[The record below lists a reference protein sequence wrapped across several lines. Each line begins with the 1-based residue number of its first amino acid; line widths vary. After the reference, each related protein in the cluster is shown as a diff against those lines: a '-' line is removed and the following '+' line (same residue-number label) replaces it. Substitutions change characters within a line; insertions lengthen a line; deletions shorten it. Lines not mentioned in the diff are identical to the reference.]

1 MENKK
6 LLKEIYK
13 TINFYKKVDE
23 RSKNSGNLV
32 DRTYVHEAI
41 NAVGAIETAK
51 QLIEEGKINEEF
63 LYEILPEAKKNLKK
77 LKGLETLT
85 KINGLTKEELKKGYS
100 NPYQLIM
107 NEQEYYSSYL
117 KNKNIKSKIHGKNKE
132 IALNEGAI
140 NALITTHYGNA
151 IKWAPENTEI
161 HSKIDYSFSGK
172 TILQFE
178 NEFIE
183 NQPQRKDIGQNK
195 GIGTE
200 FTNTLIE
207 KLKGSIDYYS
217 KAKLSKT
224 KNPIYGIKI
233 KIPKK

>member
-6 LLKEIYK
+6 LLEEIYK
-13 TINFYKKVDE
+13 TIDFYKKVDE
-23 RSKNSGNLV
+23 RSKDSRNLV

-41 NAVGAIETAK
+41 NAVGAIEEVK
-51 QLIEEGKINEEF
+51 KLIEKKEMSEEF

-85 KINGLTKEELKKGYS
+85 TINGLTKEELKKGYS

-107 NEQEYYSSYL
+107 NEQEYYSNYL
-117 KNKNIKSKIHGKNKE
+117 KDKNIKSKIHGKNKNVN
-132 IALNEGAI
+132 LNEGAM

-161 HSKIDYSFSGK
+161 HSKVDYSFSGK

-200 FTNTLIE
+200 FTNTLLE
-207 KLKGSIDYYS
+207 KLKGSIDYYN